1 VSWRAL
7 EFKAELRSPEAM
19 VDWLAGLL
27 AARGV
32 KVLSAKET
40 DWGLELTVRVGSRK
54 TLLGIGRLE
63 GSRRTYRAFTRPPQ
77 VLDHLLGFGRVRARE
92 AVLKALEEALRADGH
107 RPRWVE
113 IG

>member
-7 EFKAELRSPEAM
+7 EFEAEPRPVEAM
-19 VDWLAGLL
+19 VEWLAGLL
-27 AARGV
+27 APRGV
-32 KVLSAKET
+32 TVLSAKET
-40 DWGLELTVRVGSRK
+40 DWGLELTVRVGARK

-77 VLDHLLGFGRVRARE
+77 ILDHLLGFGRVRTRE
-92 AVLKALEEALRADGH
+92 AVLKALEEALGAEGR

-113 IG
+113 LG

>member
-1 VSWRAL
+1 MSWRAL
-7 EFKAELRSPEAM
+7 EFKAEPRSPEAM

-27 AARGV
+27 ASRGV

-40 DWGLELTVRVGSRK
+40 DWGLELTVRVGARK

-77 VLDHLLGFGRVRARE
+77 VLDHLLGFGRVRTRE
-92 AVLKALEEALRADGH
+92 AVLKALEEALSASGL